1 MQIELVDSNVKFSD
15 RYQARLL
22 TKFSS
27 VIDKYLKGMS
37 EDLKVATLSI
47 HKNLRGSYVM
57 KFDMEK
63 VPFAKIYA
71 RHTSPDL
78 LHGVVTLRD
87 QVKRQIRE
95 SLAKLRDSSR
105 VG

>member
-78 LHGVVTLRD
+78 IPGITTLRD

>member
-15 RYQARLL
+15 SYKARLL
-22 TKFSS
+22 MKFTS
-27 VIDKYLKGMS
+27 VIDKYLTGMS

-47 HKNLRGSYVM
+47 QKNIHGSYEM
-57 KFDMEK
+57 KFNMEK

-71 RHTSPDL
+71 HHVSPDL
-78 LHGVVTLRD
+78 IPGVITLRD

-95 SLAKLRDSSR
+95 NIAKLRDTSR
-105 VG
+105 

>member
-15 RYQARLL
+15 SYKARLL
-22 TKFSS
+22 TKFTS
-27 VIDKYLKGMS
+27 VIDKYLKSMS

-47 HKNLRGSYVM
+47 HKNLRGSYEM

-105 VG
+105 

>member
-1 MQIELVDSNVKFSD
+1 MQIELVDSNVKFTDS
-15 RYQARLL
+15 YKARLL

-47 HKNLRGSYVM
+47 HKNLRGSYEM
-57 KFDMEK
+57 KFNMEK

-71 RHTSPDL
+71 QHVSPDL

-95 SLAKLRDSSR
+95 NLAKLRDSSR
-105 VG
+105 